1 MCFSQTGICPFSPLV
16 SLWPKNLNDNLGSPL
31 TFQKPQFVWPQKR
44 ISCCLIMFY
53 PFSEVQNVVWIMCF
67 IMFFFQL
74 QSIHPWFHPQLD
86 GYHKILYV
94 VLWKITRNNMFLW
107 TIKDWPCLYHVFFFS
122 LKKVYRAP
130 RFFGPLTS
138 AQGLVALTEVRVMTR
153 KCPRN
158 WKCRYLCPWKRSGR
172 RRLDGGCWF
181 GAGWTCRNLVMT
193 HVANW
198 KDPPFFWGKSTID
211 GHVPWVFINN
221 NKLYSWLGIVDCSI
235 WIVQFWK
242 FRSLFWGWNVDRKTN
257 MEFINKLRETRATNR
272 QHVWFR
278 ATTTKMDINEHDISL
293 KYDMV
298 NWTCLL
304 FSWASITESNETNCQ
319 QPRDCFQSFW
329 IIINKV

>member
-1 MCFSQTGICPFSPLV
+1 MENNQTKHVFVDYQRLTMIVSCVFFS
-16 SLWPKNLNDNLGSPL
+16 
-31 TFQKPQFVWPQKR
+31 
-44 ISCCLIMFY
+44 
-53 PFSEVQNVVWIMCF
+53 
-67 IMFFFQL
+67 L
-74 QSIHPWFHPQLD
+74 QSIQGARVSDRWPVHN
-86 GYHKILYV
+86 V
-94 VLWKITRNNMFLW
+94 VF
-107 TIKDWPCLYHVFFFS
+107 Y
-122 LKKVYRAP
+122 
-130 RFFGPLTS
+130 
-138 AQGLVALTEVRVMTR
+138 TEVRVMTR

-198 KDPPFFWGKSTID
+198 KDPPFFWGKSTRWPCSIA
-211 GHVPWVFINN
+211 VLNYQRVFINN

-257 MEFINKLRETRATNR
+257 MEFMNKLRKTRATNR

-304 FSWASITESNETNCQ
+304 FSWGFHNRIKWNELPTTKGLFPVFLDYN
-319 QPRDCFQSFW
+319 
-329 IIINKV
+329 